1 MRVYSQ
7 WRPRLFRHF
16 KKTAVREYSVR
27 RHAGLTKS
35 DPLIHRKV
43 VVAVNGLTDFLQVER
58 TRVPGQVLRDAG
70 RLECLLFSGYDPH
83 FDGDERPG
91 L

>member
-1 MRVYSQ
+1 
-7 WRPRLFRHF
+7 
-16 KKTAVREYSVR
+16 
-27 RHAGLTKS
+27 
-35 DPLIHRKV
+35 LIHRKV

-83 FDGDERPG
+83 FDGDEPPG